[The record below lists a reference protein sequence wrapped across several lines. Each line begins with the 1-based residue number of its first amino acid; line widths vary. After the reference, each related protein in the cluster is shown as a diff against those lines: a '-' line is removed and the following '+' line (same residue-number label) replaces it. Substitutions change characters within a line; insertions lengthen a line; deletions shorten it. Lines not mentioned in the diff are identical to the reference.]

1 MSIETREFRRDL
13 VSGFDLPFA
22 WIPHFIKGLSSI
34 YAPKSYPTLK
44 GSDSDRLFSD
54 VMRVGG
60 DFKSVF
66 EKQHDNQATT
76 R

>member
-1 MSIETREFRRDL
+1 MSIGTQAFMR
-13 VSGFDLPFA
+13 GFVKGFNLPFA
-22 WIPHFIKGLSSI
+22 WMPHFIEGLGAI

-44 GSDSDRLFSD
+44 GSDSDRTFSD
-54 VMRVGG
+54 VMRVGD

-66 EKQHDNQATT
+66 EKQHDSQATT

>member
-1 MSIETREFRRDL
+1 MSIETQAFMRGFIK
-13 VSGFDLPFA
+13 GFDLPFA
-22 WIPHFIKGLSSI
+22 WIPHFIEGLGSI

-66 EKQHDNQATT
+66 EKQHDNQATA